1 METMQLVSLA
11 VIIGIIAIYLIINIA
26 KNGLRK
32 TAINLIL
39 QAEKIL
45 GSGQGQEK
53 MQWVINGL
61 LANIGLKIP
70 VNILQWFVQEIFD
83 EVKELLEY
91 TPESKKGSETNGN

>member
-70 VNILQWFVQEIFD
+70 VNILQWFVQDIFD
-83 EVKELLEY
+83 EIKELLEY
-91 TPESKKGSETNGN
+91 TPEPKKGSETNGN